1 VVLKPGNVV
10 ECYIEN
16 IGTIVNKIVE

>member
-16 IGTIVNKIVE
+16 IGTIINKIVE